1 MRRAIVPLVAGAV
14 TLLSACSV
22 PTSESATAVAPDDL
36 PPELQ
41 PVVTQS
47 STTSMPP
54 TGADVTIYLYNTE
67 TRVLEPVVRLV
78 PTESVTVNT
87 AMTELF
93 KPTTEAEADANLISL
108 LEADAEDE
116 EVAGGL
122 QLEQVQAGPT
132 VVRIRIRGTPSGG
145 PQAQAQA
152 FAQMVFTA
160 SQSGLAGDQARG
172 ALPAPQ
178 RRRRAG
184 GDRGGR
190 GGRPAGAARRLPHA
204 RPRQHRSSGHHDDHR
219 SPARRPR
226 RPPAPLDHHHHNHH
240 DSGLSPQR

>member
-1 MRRAIVPLVAGAV
+1 VRRTIVPLVAAAL

-47 STTSMPP
+47 STTSIPP
-54 TGADVTIYLYNTE
+54 TGAEVTIYLYNTE
-67 TRVLEPVVRLV
+67 TRVLEPVVRRV

-116 EVAGGL
+116 ELAGGL

-160 SQSGLAGDQARG
+160 SEPGLEGAKPEVVFQRPNGDGVQVVTEEAVVDDRPVRRDDYPT
-172 ALPAPQ
+172 LDPDNIDPPATTTTTDRQ
-178 RRRRAG
+178 R
-184 GDRGGR
+184 
-190 GGRPAGAARRLPHA
+190 AARA
-204 RPRQHRSSGHHDDHR
+204 D
-219 SPARRPR
+219 
-226 RPPAPLDHHHHNHH
+226 RPPRSTTTTTAT
-240 DSGLSPQR
+240 G